1 MDDDCANPEPL
12 LLPLRRARVG
22 RPSGAMTNTYRTVY
36 WLSRDKQASVR
47 LIAEAQKDLPS
58 T

>member
-1 MDDDCANPEPL
+1 
-12 LLPLRRARVG
+12 
-22 RPSGAMTNTYRTVY
+22 MTNTYRAVY
-36 WLSRDKQASVR
+36 WFSSDKQASVR